1 MTENPGFFLYIL
13 AFLLVIGPL
22 VFVHELGHYAAGR
35 LFGIKADAFSIGFG
49 REIAGFTDK
58 RGTRWK
64 FGWLPLGGYV
74 KFAGDMNPAGQP
86 DAAWLSLPAA
96 ERAKTFQA
104 KPVWQRAIVVAAGPL
119 TNFAVAI
126 AILGAFAAVYGDA
139 KIPAIAGHIQ
149 AGTPAAAAGL
159 KSGDRF
165 VSIGGREVETFDDM
179 LAFTALRA
187 GLKVRIDYVR
197 DGQAGSTEAVIGR
210 VVEKDRFG
218 NQMSRGILG
227 IGPPPQDTLVRTPVA
242 WWQAPAAGFNRTV
255 ALVSTMVDGLGQL
268 VMGRVPVSELGGPLR
283 IAKYSGETL
292 SLGWDRLIVLAA
304 FISINLGFINLLPV
318 PVLDGGHLLFY
329 AVEAVRRKPV
339 GPEVMEWAFRGGMV
353 AILALMLLVT
363 FNDLGAF
370 GVWRN
375 LAGLIG

>member
-13 AFLLVIGPL
+13 AFFLVIGPL

-35 LFGIKADAFSIGFG
+35 MFGIKADAFSIGFG
-49 REIAGFTDK
+49 REIAGYTDK

-86 DAAWLSLPAA
+86 TPEWLNLPAA

-104 KPVWQRAIVVAAGPL
+104 KPVWQRAIVVAAGPV
-119 TNFAVAI
+119 TNFVVAI
-126 AILGAFAAVYGDA
+126 AILGAFAAIYGEA
-139 KIPAIAGHIQ
+139 KVPAITGQIQ
-149 AGTPAAAAGL
+149 AGSPAAAAGL
-159 KSGDRF
+159 KPGDHIQ
-165 VSIGGREVETFDDM
+165 SLGGREVETFDDM
-179 LAFTALRA
+179 LAFTSLRA
-187 GLKVRIDYVR
+187 GMNVRIDYVR
-197 DGQAGSTEAVIGR
+197 NGQPHTTDAVIRR

-218 NQMSRGILG
+218 NETSRGMLG
-227 IGPPPQDTLVRTPVA
+227 IGLPPRETFVRTPVA
-242 WWQAPAAGFNRTV
+242 WWQAPGAGFDRTV
-255 ALVSTMVDGLGQL
+255 VLVGTMIDGLGQL

-292 SLGWDRLIVLAA
+292 SLGWDKLVILAA
-304 FISINLGFINLLPV
+304 LISINLGFINLLPV

>member
-1 MTENPGFFLYIL
+1 MTENPGFFFYLL
-13 AFLLVIGPL
+13 AFFLVIGPL

-49 REIAGFTDK
+49 REIAGYTDK

-86 DAAWLSLPAA
+86 SPEWLSLPAA

-104 KPVWQRAIVVAAGPL
+104 KPVWQRAIVVAAGPV
-119 TNFAVAI
+119 TNFVVAVL
-126 AILGAFAAVYGDA
+126 ILAAFAATFGENRTPSTVGIVEA
-139 KIPAIAGHIQ
+139 KS
-149 AGTPAAAAGL
+149 AAATAGL
-159 KSGDRF
+159 RTGDRIVAIDGRGMERF
-165 VSIGGREVETFDDM
+165 NDLRRYFTMRPDETVKLTIEREGVRQDLTARIG
-179 LAFTALRA
+179 
-187 GLKVRIDYVR
+187 VRIER
-197 DGQAGSTEAVIGR
+197 
-210 VVEKDRFG
+210 DRFG
-218 NQMSRGILG
+218 NEYRIGRMG
-227 IGPPPQDTLVRTPVA
+227 IGPTDPVHVRVGAIEALPAGVRMTGEVIQTTL
-242 WWQAPAAGFNRTV
+242 
-255 ALVSTMVDGLGQL
+255 DGLGQIIS
-268 VMGRVPVSELGGPLR
+268 GRRSVEELGGPLR
-283 IAKYSGETL
+283 IAQVSGERFV
-292 SLGWDRLIVLAA
+292 LGPTEFVFLIAL
-304 FISINLGFINLLPV
+304 ISINLGFINLLPV

-329 AVEAVRRKPV
+329 AIEAVRRKPV
-339 GPEVMEWAFRGGMV
+339 EPEVMEWAFRGGMV